1 MGDTRSV
8 TITIVN
14 STELTLTLSQDKL
27 NNGNWVTSPP
37 GTINPGETTP
47 PFEATAGFQEN
58 GVDGSVVYG
67 SQIGLITFSFDNPN
81 SGLNTF
87 SGKTENP
94 NYNISHS
101 TGAGEVADV
110 TYILESDP
118 TS

>member
-1 MGDTRSV
+1 MGDTRSI

-27 NNGNWVTSPP
+27 NDGNWVHSPP
-37 GTINPGETTP
+37 SVINPGETTR

-58 GVDGSVVYG
+58 GVDGSVVYAG
-67 SQIGLITFSFDNPN
+67 QIGLITFTFNDPN
-81 SGLNTF
+81 SGPNTF
-87 SGKTENP
+87 SGTTENP
-94 NYNISHS
+94 NYKISHS
-101 TGAGEVADV
+101 TGAGEVATV